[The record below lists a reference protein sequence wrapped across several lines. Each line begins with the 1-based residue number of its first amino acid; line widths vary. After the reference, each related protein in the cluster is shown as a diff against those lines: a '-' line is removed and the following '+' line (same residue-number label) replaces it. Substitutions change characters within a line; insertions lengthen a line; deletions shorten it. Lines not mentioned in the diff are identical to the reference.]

1 MSIADKYDE
10 KSARNHIR
18 RVKDILNSPPVL
30 TAQTEASSAQQINLT
45 SSGLTTPKN
54 EAAEQQL
61 ETVEKNVE
69 ESAAV

>member
-30 TAQTEASSAQQINLT
+30 TAQTEASSA
-45 SSGLTTPKN
+45 
-54 EAAEQQL
+54 
-61 ETVEKNVE
+61 
-69 ESAAV
+69 